1 MVYNSFKFVHIQD
14 NSNTDDKPHVSKRG
28 GSLTRL
34 TSLANVG
41 AIGAGELA
49 SLVLVPGRRQ
59 RRLGII
65 DIDRAKWVWDVDRPR
80 LRGDSDART

>member
-41 AIGAGELA
+41 AIGARPVNWLLWYSFQEED
-49 SLVLVPGRRQ
+49 SE
-59 RRLGII
+59 

-80 LRGDSDART
+80 LREDART